1 MRISEFH
8 FNPNIKPDLIFNSFC
23 FEPEN
28 IYERRVGNL
37 YIVGLLKNALPKNK
51 NLLENLAQII
61 KKEYYRP
68 KSLSPEKALKEGLTQ
83 ANNFLEDLGKRGDVS
98 WLGNL
103 SFLVMGLK
111 GFKWNFSKVGE
122 IKIFLFRGKRMVD
135 VEKRA
140 KLDGIEPYPLRVFG
154 SLVSGKIAEGDAI
167 LILTKDVFD
176 FFEREKIFEEIK
188 KIGFLN
194 EKILKEIFD
203 KKKEEVLKMFG
214 ICLLVSFVKEILP
227 KEKSVFLKKI
237 SPTKLKL
244 EEIFSPFFNFFKKIK
259 LPKPKLRKVELPKLK
274 LPALKF
280 NKSRTLFTQGIRL
293 NFGKLQGILKVRDKK
308 IVLILIWI
316 LILILG
322 YLYSSFEEKKEI
334 EKYQQTLISLQKK
347 YETTKEGK
355 DLKEIINQISPF
367 LVKRMPEKLKN
378 EFSLL
383 NEKTI
388 KKLSEIYKLEKIEP
402 EFLFELKA
410 KEFIPQKMISFNNF
424 FYFFNPLSNQI
435 LKLEKEKEIIPV
447 EAKPN
452 FGAIFDDAI
461 LFFSKPDQLILLK
474 DNQISK
480 ISLKLPY
487 PNFEPSDFFIFKKN
501 LYFLDKKEGRII
513 KYPWQKEFFWQEP
526 LILIE
531 NEKIIG
537 AKSMAIDGEI
547 WVLRPDNKIL
557 QISGGKIKKEF
568 DLDIFPEKKDFS
580 KIYTLPALPYL
591 FILEPAQKRIIVLE
605 KSGQIKK
612 QFQSEKF
619 DNLLDFSISEDG
631 RIIWVLNGLKFYKV
645 SFTY

>member
-280 NKSRTLFTQGIRL
+280 NK
-293 NFGKLQGILKVRDKK
+293 K

-367 LVKRMPEKLKN
+367 LVKRMPEKLKS
-378 EFSLL
+378 EFSSL

-388 KKLSEIYKLEKIEP
+388 KKLSEFYRLEKIEP
-402 EFLFELKA
+402 ELIFEFKA
-410 KEFIPQKMISFNNF
+410 KEFVPQKMISLDNF

-461 LFFSKPDQLILLK
+461 LFFSKPDRLISLK

-501 LYFLDKKEGRII
+501 LYFLDKKEGRIV

-591 FILEPAQKRIIVLE
+591 SILEPAQKRIIVLE

-619 DNLLDFSISEDG
+619 DNLLDFSISADG
-631 RIIWVLNGLKFYKV
+631 KEIFLLNSLKVYKI
-645 SFTY
+645 SLNY